1 MHNEPELRSRLLV
14 SRATL
19 LELSVRKMPSSMF
32 EIWQRSTLT
41 SILNVVPPFWRRN
54 LPALSTMQFEIVRV
68 VTALTCANLSSLLKP
83 DTPEMFTLPADFT
96 VNASS
101 PTLVQR
107 KFCRLPPL

>member
-1 MHNEPELRSRLLV
+1 MHSEPELRRRLLV

-19 LELSVRKMPSSMF
+19 LELSVRKTPSLMF

-41 SILNVVPPFWRRN
+41 VILNVVPPFWRRN
-54 LPALSTMQFEIVRV
+54 LPTLSTMQFEMLSVEA
-68 VTALTCANLSSLLKP
+68 ALTCANLSSLFKP
-83 DTPEMFTLPADFT
+83 VTPETFTVPEDLI

-107 KFCRLPPL
+107 KFVRLPPL